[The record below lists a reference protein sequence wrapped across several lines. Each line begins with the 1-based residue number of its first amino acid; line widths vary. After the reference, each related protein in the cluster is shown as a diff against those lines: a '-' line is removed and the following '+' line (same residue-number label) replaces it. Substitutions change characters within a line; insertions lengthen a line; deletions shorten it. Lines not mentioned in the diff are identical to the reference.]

1 YSALD
6 WVQDTWRAIKTG
18 RPQDNS
24 HELPSDTNQSSALS
38 LNCAGASDESVAE
51 VSGTSGASVSH
62 TLRLSVKARCPGRKK
77 KNVKQATVDERAS
90 RRWYEASE
98 EAKDKAGYRS
108 LRDLIDALD
117 QHKPS
122 LTETTERLSG
132 VIVKG
137 GAYDHKKVSY
147 KKLRNPVLIRDSFY
161 LLPPILLKACMEAFP
176 VSNSECD
183 AIAVYDEADSS
194 SSRSINAADNDLVE
208 VVYIK
213 DFGYFSRAQIE
224 LFKRVENLKNACVL
238 GGKLKVWLLQ
248 EVIGSVDAHIH
259 GEVRAF
265 ADQVLTTYPYA
276 QINGLEAIPDHD
288 FSMLYRAAPPVWL
301 SDACIRALCERL
313 VHDFASARFAGV
325 QNAKQQPKCTR
336 NRQSQEVDPCV
347 LDKVREAA
355 AISNMETVMIPVNF
369 ENSHWVHS
377 RGL

>member
-1 YSALD
+1 QGGVIPWKSIDERWMNVDASVRHVKQFGYNIYDINEARRVKKKLRTHAERYREA
-6 WVQDTWRAIKTG
+6 DTWRAIKTG

-24 HELPSDTNQSSALS
+24 HELPSDINQSSALS

-108 LRDLIDALD
+108 LRDLVDALD

-137 GAYDHKKVSY
+137 GAYDRKKVSY
-147 KKLRNPVLIRDSFY
+147 KKLRNLVLIRDSFY
-161 LLPPILLKACMEAFP
+161 LLPPILLKACMDAFP

-194 SSRSINAADNDLVE
+194 STRSINAADNDLVE

-213 DFGYFSRAQIE
+213 DF
-224 LFKRVENLKNACVL
+224 
-238 GGKLKVWLLQ
+238 
-248 EVIGSVDAHIH
+248 
-259 GEVRAF
+259 
-265 ADQVLTTYPYA
+265 
-276 QINGLEAIPDHD
+276 
-288 FSMLYRAAPPVWL
+288 
-301 SDACIRALCERL
+301 
-313 VHDFASARFAGV
+313 
-325 QNAKQQPKCTR
+325 
-336 NRQSQEVDPCV
+336 
-347 LDKVREAA
+347 
-355 AISNMETVMIPVNF
+355 
-369 ENSHWVHS
+369 
-377 RGL
+377 